1 MAEGKRERLNKRLEQ
16 LKAERNSFES
26 HWRELS
32 EYISPRTSRFL
43 SDSSSNKGDKKN
55 QKIINNTAT
64 LAARTLNS
72 GMMSGLTSPSR
83 PWFKLT
89 VSDPQMMEYGPV
101 KSWLWHCE
109 QVMRDVFA
117 KSNLYNTLQKVY
129 ESLGIYGTAALGV
142 FEDDERGIYCHA
154 FPVGSYYLAVS
165 SKGQVD
171 TIYREFR
178 MTVRQL
184 AQEFGENALS
194 DTVKS
199 LYQSSSLEDQIEV
212 VHAIERNNKTIDGK
226 LTKKN
231 KQFVSVYFEK
241 NSNDDDKLLRE
252 SGFDDF
258 PIMAPRWD
266 LTCDEDVYGSSPG
279 MEALGDIR
287 VLQKYEERKYDM
299 VSKGTNPPL
308 MAPESL
314 RLTGGVN
321 ALPGEI
327 TYINRA
333 EGMAGITPMYVPD
346 PTWISIIG
354 ADIAQHEQRIDQTFY
369 KDIFMMLANDTR
381 SNVTATEINERR
393 EEKMLMLGP
402 VVERL
407 ENELLTPLVERT
419 FNILNKQRRLLPP
432 PEEIQGESMKV
443 EYISVIS
450 QAQKAV
456 ATVGIERTVSFVGNL
471 AAVNPDVLDKIDFDQ
486 TVDEYAMMTGV
497 PPTII
502 RSDEDVEKIRQQ
514 KAQAAQQQQQMAMM
528 QQGVEQAKLLSETD
542 TGGENALTALVQG
555 AGGV

>member
-16 LKAERNSFES
+16 LKTERKSFES

-43 SDSSSNKGDKKN
+43 SDGLTDKGGKKN

-64 LAARTLNS
+64 LAARALES

-89 VSDPQMMEYGPV
+89 VSDPELMEYGPV
-101 KSWLWHCE
+101 KSWLWFCE

-129 ESLGIYGTAALGV
+129 ESLGIYGTSALGI
-142 FEDDERGIYCHA
+142 FEDDERGIHCRA
-154 FPVGSYYLAVS
+154 FPVGCYYLAVS

-184 AQEFGENALS
+184 VQEFGEDALS
-194 DTVKS
+194 DSVKGMHNNNN
-199 LYQSSSLEDQIEV
+199 LEEQIEI
-212 VHAIERNNKTIDGK
+212 VHAIERNSKSANGK
-226 LTKKN
+226 LSKQN
-231 KQFVSVYFEK
+231 KRFISVYFEK
-241 NSNDDDKLLRE
+241 NSNDDNQLLRE
-252 SGFDDF
+252 SGFDEF
-258 PIMAPRWD
+258 PVMAARWD
-266 LTCDEDVYGSSPG
+266 LTCDEDIYGSSPG
-279 MEALGDIR
+279 MSALGDIK
-287 VLQKYEERKYDM
+287 VLQKYEERKYDLIA
-299 VSKGTNPPL
+299 KGVNPPL

-314 RLTGGVN
+314 RLSGGVN
-321 ALPGEI
+321 ALPGEV

-333 EGMAGITPMYVPD
+333 EGMSGIVPMYVPD
-346 PTWISIIG
+346 PSWISIIG

-419 FNILNKQRRLLPP
+419 FNILNKQGRLPPP

-456 ATVGIERTVSFVGNL
+456 ATVGIERTISFVGNL
-471 AAVNPDVLDKIDFDQ
+471 AAVNPEVLDKIDFDQ

-502 RSDEDVEKIRQQ
+502 RSDEDVEAIRQQ
-514 KAQAAQQQQQMAMM
+514 KAQAAQAQQQMAMM
-528 QQGVEQAKLLSETD
+528 QQGVDQAKVLSETD
-542 TGGENALTALVQG
+542 MGGENALTALVQG

>member
-1 MAEGKRERLNKRLEQ
+1 MEESRTERFNRRLSQ
-16 LKAERNSFES
+16 LKNERNSFEG
-26 HWRELS
+26 HWRELAA
-32 EYISPRTSRFL
+32 YIAPRTLRFL
-43 SDSSSNKGDKKN
+43 DDGTAGRGDKKN
-55 QKIINNTAT
+55 LKIINNTAT
-64 LAARTLNS
+64 LAARALDS

-89 VSDPQMMEYGPV
+89 VADPELMEYGPV

-109 QVMRDVFA
+109 QVMRDIFT

-129 ESLGIYGTAALGV
+129 ESMGIYGTAALGV

-154 FPVGSYYLAVS
+154 FPVGSYYLATS

-171 TIYREFR
+171 TFYREFR

-184 AQEFGENALS
+184 VQEFGLENVSDAVKALYENNALEQWR
-194 DTVKS
+194 DV
-199 LYQSSSLEDQIEV
+199 LHVIEPND
-212 VHAIERNNKTIDGK
+212 ERKAGRRDGK
-226 LTKKN
+226 N
-231 KQFVSVYFEK
+231 KLFRSVYFEAGTK
-241 NSNDDDKLLRE
+241 DKLLRD

-258 PIMAPRWD
+258 PVMAPRWD
-266 LTCDEDVYGSSPG
+266 LTCDEDIYGSSPG
-279 MEALGDIR
+279 MAALGDIK
-287 VLQKYEERKYDM
+287 VLQKYEERKYDLIA
-299 VSKGTNPPL
+299 KGTNPPL

-314 RLTGGVN
+314 RLSGGVN

-333 EGMAGITPMYVPD
+333 EGMSGIMPMYTPD
-346 PTWISIIG
+346 PSWLTVIG
-354 ADIAQHEQRIDQTFY
+354 ADIARHEQRIDQTFY
-369 KDIFMMLANDTR
+369 KDIFMMLANDRR
-381 SNVTATEINERR
+381 SGVTATEINERR

-432 PEEIQGESMKV
+432 PEEISEMSMKV
-443 EYISVIS
+443 DYISVIS

-471 AAVNPDVLDKIDFDQ
+471 AAVNPEVLDKIDFDQ

-502 RSDEDVEKIRQQ
+502 RSDEMVEQVRQQ
-514 KAQAAQQQQQMAMM
+514 KAQAADAQKQMAML
-528 QQGVEQAKLLSETD
+528 QQGAESAKTLSQAD
-542 TGGENALTALVQG
+542 VGGENALAALLQG
-555 AGGV
+555 GNA

>member
-1 MAEGKRERLNKRLEQ
+1 MEGKRERFSKRLEQ
-16 LKAERNSFES
+16 LKADRNSFEP
-26 HWRELS
+26 HWKELS
-32 EYISPRTSRFL
+32 EFISPRTSRFF
-43 SDSSSNKGDKKN
+43 SDSNTDKGGKKN

-89 VSDPQMMEYGPV
+89 VSNPQMMEYGPV
-101 KSWLWHCE
+101 KSWLWICE
-109 QVMRDVFA
+109 QVMHDVFS

-154 FPVGSYYLAVS
+154 FPVGSYYLATS

-184 AQEFGENALS
+184 VQEFGLENVSDAVKALYENNALEQWR
-194 DTVKS
+194 DV
-199 LYQSSSLEDQIEV
+199 LHVIEPND
-212 VHAIERNNKTIDGK
+212 ERKAGRRDGK
-226 LTKKN
+226 N
-231 KQFVSVYFEK
+231 KLFRSVYFEAGTK
-241 NSNDDDKLLRE
+241 DKLLRE

-258 PIMAPRWD
+258 PVMAARWD
-266 LTCDEDVYGSSPG
+266 LTSDEDVYGSSPG

-287 VLQKYEERKYDM
+287 VLHKYEERKYDL
-299 VSKGTNPPL
+299 VAKGANPPL

-314 RLTGGVN
+314 RLSGGVN

-333 EGMAGITPMYVPD
+333 EGMAGIVPMYVPD
-346 PTWISIIG
+346 PNWISIIS
-354 ADIAQHEQRIDQTFY
+354 ADIVQHEQRIDQTFY
-369 KDIFMMLANDTR
+369 KDIFIMLANDMR

-419 FNILNKQRRLLPP
+419 FNILFKQKRLPDP
-432 PEEIQGESMKV
+432 PEDIQGESMKV

-456 ATVGIERTVSFVGNL
+456 ATVGIERTISFVGNL
-471 AAVNPDVLDKIDFDQ
+471 AAVNPDVLDKVDFDQ
-486 TVDEYAMMTGV
+486 AVDEYAMMTGV

-502 RSDEDVEKIRQQ
+502 RSDEDVGAIRQQ
-514 KAQAAQQQQQMAMM
+514 KAEAAQAQQQMAMV

-555 AGGV
+555 AGSV

>member
-1 MAEGKRERLNKRLEQ
+1 MEGKRERFSKRLEQ
-16 LKAERNSFES
+16 LKAERNSFEP
-26 HWRELS
+26 HWKELS
-32 EYISPRTSRFL
+32 EFISPRTSRFF
-43 SDSSSNKGDKKN
+43 SDSNADKGGKKN

-83 PWFKLT
+83 HWFKLT
-89 VSDPQMMEYGPV
+89 VSDHQMMEYGQV
-101 KSWLWHCE
+101 KSWLWICE
-109 QVMRDVFA
+109 KVMHDVFS

-154 FPVGSYYLAVS
+154 FPVGSYYLATS

-184 AQEFGENALS
+184 VQEFGVDVLS

-199 LYQSSSLEDQIEV
+199 MYQNRQYEDHIEV
-212 VHAIERNNKTIDGK
+212 VHVIEPNTEQVSGK
-226 LTKKN
+226 LDKKN
-231 KQFVSVYFEK
+231 KRFVSVYYE
-241 NSNDDDKLLRE
+241 NGSNGDTLLRE

-258 PIMAPRWD
+258 PVMAARWD
-266 LTCDEDVYGSSPG
+266 LTSDEDVYGSSPG

-287 VLQKYEERKYDM
+287 VLQKYEERKYDL
-299 VSKGTNPPL
+299 VAKGANPPL

-314 RLTGGVN
+314 RLSGGVN

-333 EGMAGITPMYVPD
+333 EGMAGIMPMYVPD
-346 PTWISIIG
+346 PNWISIIS
-354 ADIAQHEQRIDQTFY
+354 ADIVQHEQRIDQTFY
-369 KDIFMMLANDTR
+369 KDIFIMLANDMR

-419 FNILNKQRRLLPP
+419 FNILFKQKRLPDP
-432 PEEIQGESMKV
+432 PEDIQGESMKV

-456 ATVGIERTVSFVGNL
+456 ATVGIERTISFVGNL
-471 AAVNPDVLDKIDFDQ
+471 AAVNPDVLDKVDFDQ
-486 TVDEYAMMTGV
+486 AVDEYAMMTGV

-502 RSDEDVEKIRQQ
+502 RSDEDVGAIRQQ
-514 KAQAAQQQQQMAMM
+514 KAEAAQAQQQMAMV

-555 AGGV
+555 AGSV

>member
-16 LKAERNSFES
+16 LKAERSSFEP

-43 SDSSSNKGDKKN
+43 SDGSSNKGDKKN

-89 VSDPQMMEYGPV
+89 VSDPDMMEYGPV
-101 KSWLWHCE
+101 KSWLWFCE
-109 QVMRDVFA
+109 QVMHDVFS

-129 ESLGIYGTAALGV
+129 ESLGIYGTSALAI
-142 FEDDERGIYCHA
+142 FEDDERGIHCHA
-154 FPVGSYYLAVS
+154 FAVGSYYLAVS

-184 AQEFGENALS
+184 AQEFGEDALS

-199 LYQSSSLEDQIEV
+199 LYQNNSLEDQIEV
-212 VHAIERNNKTIDGK
+212 VHAIERNTNTESGK
-226 LTKKN
+226 LTKQN
-231 KQFVSVYFEK
+231 KQFISVYFEK
-241 NSNDDDKLLRE
+241 NSNNDKLLRE
-252 SGFDDF
+252 SGFDEF
-258 PIMAPRWD
+258 PVMAARWD
-266 LTCDEDVYGSSPG
+266 LTSDEDVYGSSPG

-287 VLQKYEERKYDM
+287 VLQKYEERKYDL

-314 RLTGGVN
+314 RLSGGVN

-333 EGMAGITPMYVPD
+333 EGMAGIMPMYVPD
-346 PTWISIIG
+346 PNWISIIS
-354 ADIAQHEQRIDQTFY
+354 ADIVQHEQRIDQTFY
-369 KDIFMMLANDTR
+369 KDIFMMLANDMR

-419 FNILNKQRRLLPP
+419 FNILNKQGRLLPP
-432 PEEIQGESMKV
+432 PEEIQGQTMKV

-456 ATVGIERTVSFVGNL
+456 ATVGIERTISFVGNL

-502 RSDEDVEKIRQQ
+502 RSDEDVDAIRQQ

-528 QQGVEQAKLLSETD
+528 QQGVEQAKVLSETD
-542 TGGENALTALVQG
+542 MGGDNALTALVQG

>member
-1 MAEGKRERLNKRLEQ
+1 MEGKRERFSKRLEQ
-16 LKAERNSFES
+16 LKAERNSFDP
-26 HWRELS
+26 HWKELS
-32 EYISPRTSRFL
+32 EFISPRTSRFF
-43 SDSSSNKGDKKN
+43 SDSNSDKGGKKN

-101 KSWLWHCE
+101 KSWLWICE

-154 FPVGSYYLAVS
+154 FAVGSYYLATS

-171 TIYREFR
+171 TFYREFR

-184 AQEFGENALS
+184 VQEFGLETVSDAVKALDENNALEQWR
-194 DTVKS
+194 DV
-199 LYQSSSLEDQIEV
+199 LHVIEPND
-212 VHAIERNNKTIDGK
+212 ERKAGRRDGK
-226 LTKKN
+226 N
-231 KQFVSVYFEK
+231 KLFRSVYFEAGTK
-241 NSNDDDKLLRE
+241 DKLLRD

-258 PIMAPRWD
+258 PVMAPRWD

-287 VLQKYEERKYDM
+287 VLQKYEERKYDL
-299 VSKGTNPPL
+299 VAKGANPPL

-314 RLTGGVN
+314 RLSGGVN

-333 EGMAGITPMYVPD
+333 EGMAGIMPMYVPD
-346 PTWISIIG
+346 PNWISIIS
-354 ADIAQHEQRIDQTFY
+354 ADIVQHEQRIDQTFY
-369 KDIFMMLANDTR
+369 KDIFMMLANDMR

-419 FNILNKQRRLLPP
+419 FNILFKQKRLPDP
-432 PEEIQGESMKV
+432 PEDIQGESMKV

-456 ATVGIERTVSFVGNL
+456 ATVGIERTISFVGNL
-471 AAVNPDVLDKIDFDQ
+471 AAVNPDVLDKVDFDQ
-486 TVDEYAMMTGV
+486 AVDEYAMMTGV

-502 RSDEDVEKIRQQ
+502 RSDEDVGAIRQQ
-514 KAQAAQQQQQMAMM
+514 KAEAAQAQQQMAMM

-555 AGGV
+555 AGSV